1 MCLVFL
7 IVFQRSNMAN
17 VSKKKKKFVKLPKS
31 SKIVVKIAE
40 YDTFGNFKICWNL
53 GEPKIR

>member
-1 MCLVFL
+1 
-7 IVFQRSNMAN
+7 MAN